1 MAVTADRRPRLDP
14 ARLDDVFMR
23 LGERVVSGH
32 VPAAALAVGDARGP
46 LRKEV
51 FVGEAGHSG
60 GGRMDAESIFFLASV
75 TKPIFATAFMQLVEE
90 GLVALHEPISRHL
103 PEFTGGGRERVTAFH
118 LLTHTSGVQDV
129 LPELIRRTRPSGPRL
144 TRLTIEAPLRHE
156 PGTRWEYCSTSF
168 YLLAE
173 MARRLTGLAAEPL
186 LRERLFEPLG
196 MADTTFDPRRARR
209 PIVPVQGIGADN
221 RLKRFLLLRYVA
233 SIAHPGGGLF
243 GTLDDLLHFGA
254 ALLRPAQADGRWL
267 PIAPKTFR
275 LMAQDHVRGL
285 PGVAY
290 DEERP
295 MHHGLAWSKPT
306 LNKDVPGGPGVV
318 DHGGATGTRLWI
330 DPDAELVFVYFTS
343 RWDPDRGPELEA
355 LRGTYA
361 ALGLD

>member
-1 MAVTADRRPRLDP
+1 MAVTADRRARLDP
-14 ARLDDVFMR
+14 LRLDDVFAR

-32 VPAAALAVGDARGP
+32 LPAAALAIGDASGP

-51 FVGEAGHSG
+51 FVGAGG
-60 GGRMDAESIFFLASV
+60 PRVDAESIFFLASV
-75 TKPIFATAFMQLVEE
+75 TKPIFATAFMQLVEG
-90 GLVALHEPISRHL
+90 GLVDLHEPIARHL
-103 PEFTGGGRERVTAFH
+103 PEFSGGGKERVTAFH
-118 LLTHTSGVQDV
+118 LLTHTAGVQDV
-129 LPELIRRTRPSGPRL
+129 SPELIRRTRPSGPRL
-144 TRLTIEAPLRHE
+144 TRLTLEAPLRHE
-156 PGTRWEYCSTSF
+156 AGTRWEYCSTSF

-173 MARRLTGLAAEPL
+173 IARRLTGLAAGSL
-186 LRERLFEPLG
+186 MRERLFEPLG

-243 GTLDDLLHFGA
+243 GTLDDLLRFGA
-254 ALLRPAQADGRWL
+254 ALLRPRRSPGNDGRWL
-267 PIAPKTFR
+267 PVAPETFR

-285 PGVAY
+285 PGHAY
-290 DEERP
+290 DEEDRP

-306 LNKDVPGGPGVV
+306 LNKDVPGGPTVV

-361 ALGLD
+361 ALGLG